1 MTESR
6 ELALIEE
13 IDELKAVNQE
23 LRESISKSQQS
34 SWWLR
39 PRNLSVL
46 LLVGFFA
53 LGVLNIQQMR
63 RAYAKRISAVTR
75 ITASSTHRTIP
86 MLATPLE
93 PGMIIRSDDVGLGPW
108 PAKDIVGDIL
118 LSEKHIVGRM
128 VGNTIELG
136 APIHASDLRRTP
148 DAPPTDD

>member
-6 ELALIEE
+6 ELALLEE
-13 IDELKAVNQE
+13 IDSLRAVNQE
-23 LRESISKSQQS
+23 LRESISAAQQS

-53 LGVLNIQQMR
+53 LGVLNVQQKR
-63 RAYAKRISAVTR
+63 RVQAEQIAAVTR
-75 ITASSTHRTIP
+75 SKSRTIP

-108 PAKDIVGDIL
+108 ATKDIVGDIL

-128 VGNTIELG
+128 VGNTIEPG
-136 APIHASDLRRTP
+136 TPIHASDLRRTP